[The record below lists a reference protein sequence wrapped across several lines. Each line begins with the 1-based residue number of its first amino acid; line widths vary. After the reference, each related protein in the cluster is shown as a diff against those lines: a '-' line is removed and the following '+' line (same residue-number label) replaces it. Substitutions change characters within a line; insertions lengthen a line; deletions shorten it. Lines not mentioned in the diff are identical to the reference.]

1 MHCLGLVSKLAI
13 LTNSTWMNER
23 THAMSTSPKP
33 KLTASEYLEIER
45 RAKFRSEFFQGEM
58 FAMAGG
64 SHEHN
69 RVKENLVI
77 ELGIRLKGGPCQT
90 YSSDQRVLV
99 EATGLYTYP
108 DIVILCGE
116 GTYDAADRDSLT
128 NPTAIIE
135 VLSPSTEKYDRGSK
149 FRNYQQIPSLIEY
162 VLVAQD
168 EAVCERYVR
177 QENGSWAVISFVGL
191 SANLEFT
198 SVPASI
204 PLVDVYGGVTFPE
217 TPPQ

>member
-1 MHCLGLVSKLAI
+1 
-13 LTNSTWMNER
+13 
-23 THAMSTSPKP
+23 MSAAPKP

-45 RAKFRSEFFQGEM
+45 RATFKSEFFNGKI
-58 FAMAGG
+58 FAMAGA
-64 SHEHN
+64 SREHN
-69 RVKENLVI
+69 RVKENLVG
-77 ELGIRLKGGPCQT
+77 ELFTRLKGGPCQT
-90 YSSDQRVLV
+90 YSSDQRVMI

-108 DIVILCGE
+108 DIVILCGP
-116 GTYDAADRDSLT
+116 GTYDPADRDTLT

-135 VLSPSTEKYDRGSK
+135 VLSPSTERYDRGAK

-177 QENGSWAVISFVGL
+177 QADTSWALVSFVEL
-191 SANLEFT
+191 AATLAFT
-198 SVPASI
+198 SVPAHI
-204 PLVDVYGGVTFPE
+204 PLTDVYSGVTFPE